1 MIVLTGGAGFIG
13 ANTLAALNA
22 RGRADVVVVDDIGA
36 SPKWKHLVGRRYLDY
51 LHRDELW
58 AWLAGGGPAG
68 TVPCP
73 DPRPGGPG
81 SGSGSVAPDR
91 ASVEGGVDAA
101 AGAGDGGGRGMPE
114 SGTDALDA
122 VIHLGACS
130 DTTEDDFD
138 YLTLNNVRYSRRL
151 WKACARRGIPYVYA
165 SSAAT
170 YGDGSVGFSD
180 DHAGLP
186 DLEPLNA
193 YGYSKHRFDLWA
205 LRRARAAERGSA
217 GDEGTTGDVAA
228 ETPKAPPAWYGLK
241 FFNVYGPREDHKGR
255 MASVAHHAIAQARDE
270 GRIRLF
276 RSHRPDVEDGAQER
290 DFVWVGDA
298 VETILNVLERRPPS
312 GIYNVGT
319 GRARTF
325 ADMARAIF
333 DALGREPRIEYFDM
347 PEDLR
352 GRYQYFTEAD
362 VSKLEAAG
370 AAPAWTSLEEGIA
383 RYVEDAVEASP
394 PPGGEEHLR

>member
-22 RGRADVVVVDDIGA
+22 RGRDDVLVVDDVG
-36 SPKWKHLVGRRYLDY
+36 SSGQWRHLVGRSYLGY

-58 AWLAGGGPAG
+58 TWLAGEGPAG
-68 TVPCP
+68 TIPGPSTGDP
-73 DPRPGGPG
+73 DP
-81 SGSGSVAPDR
+81 
-91 ASVEGGVDAA
+91 
-101 AGAGDGGGRGMPE
+101 
-114 SGTDALDA
+114 LDS

-130 DTTEDDFD
+130 DTTEEDFD
-138 YLTLNNVRYSRRL
+138 FLTVNNVRYTRRL
-151 WKACARRGIPYVYA
+151 WNLCARRGVPFVYA

-170 YGDGSVGFSD
+170 YGDGSLGFSD
-180 DHAGLP
+180 DHELVP
-186 DLEPLNA
+186 ELEPLNA
-193 YGYSKHRFDLWA
+193 YGYSKHRFDVWA
-205 LRRARAAERGSA
+205 LERAEAARSGGA
-217 GDEGTTGDVAA
+217 ADVSA
-228 ETPKAPPAWYGLK
+228 ETPPAPPAWYGLK
-241 FFNVYGPREDHKGR
+241 FFNVYGPHEDHKGR
-255 MASVAHHAIAQARDE
+255 MASVAHHAIGQARRE

-276 RSHRPDVEDGAQER
+276 RSHRPDVEDGDQKR

-298 VETILNVLERRPPS
+298 VETILNVLDRRPPS

-325 ADMARAIF
+325 ADMAHAIF
-333 DALGREPRIEYFDM
+333 DALDRSPSIEYFDM

-362 VSKLEAAG
+362 VGKLEEAG

-383 RYVEDAVEASP
+383 RYVEHALAAASGAS
-394 PPGGEEHLR
+394 GGASGAAGASE

>member
-22 RGRADVVVVDDIGA
+22 RGRGDVLVVDDIG
-36 SPKWKHLVGRRYLDY
+36 SSGQWRHLVGRSYLGY

-58 AWLAGGGPAG
+58 RWLAGEGPAG
-68 TVPCP
+68 SIPAP
-73 DPRPGGPG
+73 AAGDPG
-81 SGSGSVAPDR
+81 S
-91 ASVEGGVDAA
+91 
-101 AGAGDGGGRGMPE
+101 
-114 SGTDALDA
+114 LDA

-130 DTTEDDFD
+130 DTTEEDFD
-138 YLTLNNVRYSRRL
+138 YLTVNNIRYSRRL
-151 WKACARRGIPYVYA
+151 WRLCARRGVPFVYA

-170 YGDGSVGFSD
+170 YGDGSLGFSD
-180 DHAGLP
+180 DHELVP
-186 DLEPLNA
+186 ELEPLNA

-205 LRRARAAERGSA
+205 LERAE
-217 GDEGTTGDVAA
+217 E
-228 ETPKAPPAWYGLK
+228 APPAWYGLK
-241 FFNVYGPREDHKGR
+241 FFNVYVPHEDHKGR
-255 MASVAHHAIAQARDE
+255 MASVAHHAIGQARRK

-276 RSHRPDVEDGAQER
+276 RSHRPDVEDGEQKR

-298 VETILNVLERRPPS
+298 VETILNVLDRRPPS
-312 GIYNVGT
+312 GLYNVGT

-333 DALGREPRIEYFDM
+333 EALDRPPSIEYFDM

-362 VSKLEAAG
+362 VGKLKKAEAA
-370 AAPAWTSLEEGIA
+370 PSWTSLEEGIA
-383 RYVEDAVEASP
+383 RYVEHALAASAGASGASGP
-394 PPGGEEHLR
+394 AGASA